1 VSHPRKLKSAPVGVV
16 GKVLRI
22 LEVLDRAPA
31 GLPLKDIA
39 EITSLN
45 KSTAH
50 RFVAHLESAG
60 YLFRDESKAYMIG
73 PKLVRLG
80 SGANYQNT
88 LCCLSRP
95 ALNRVWKITGETV
108 NLAILDG
115 RDVSYVDVLESLH
128 TFRLVSQVG
137 MHRPLHCTALGKAIL
152 SRMEITAQEEALK
165 NVHFEHT
172 TSKAI
177 LNMAQLRRDLS
188 QCAARGYALDDE
200 ESVTGARCI
209 GAAILDA
216 RGSVVGAI
224 SVSGPVARIN
234 RDRLPLF
241 ARAICLAAAEISR
254 KLGYEDRAREQQ
266 PPSHE
271 EKFVAKAPGLRQL
284 PPQILQKE
292 NRPVL

>member
-1 VSHPRKLKSAPVGVV
+1 MSHPRKLKSAPVGVV

-60 YLFRDESKAYMIG
+60 YLFRDESKAYTIG

-88 LCCLSRP
+88 LCRLSRH
-95 ALNRVWKITGETV
+95 ALNRVWKTTGETV

-115 RDVSYVDVLESLH
+115 RDVFYVDVLESLH
-128 TFRLVSQVG
+128 TFRLVSQAG
-137 MHRPLHCTALGKAIL
+137 MRRPLHCTALGKAIL
-152 SRMEITAQEEALK
+152 SRMEPMPQEEALK
-165 NVHFEHT
+165 NIHFEHR
-172 TSKAI
+172 TSKTV
-177 LNMAQLRRDLS
+177 LNLAQLRRDLAQS
-188 QCAARGYALDDE
+188 AVRGYALDDE

-216 RGSVVGAI
+216 NGRVAGGI

-241 ARAICLAAAEISR
+241 ARAICMAAAEISR
-254 KLGYEDRAREQQ
+254 KLGYEDAVQKQQ
-266 PPSHE
+266 RSNHE
-271 EKFVAKAPGLRQL
+271 DKFLSKVSGLRQP
-284 PPQILQKE
+284 PPQIMQKE
-292 NRPVL
+292 NPPVL